1 MLDLCVESMSS
12 ENMPLNKHSIKQ
24 LFGPHLGIEAS
35 ELCRECEK
43 AWGCG
48 AGRGLASGVWLTS
61 AICNEHEV
69 LIDMTDQLLKKVN
82 YLRTN

>member
-1 MLDLCVESMSS
+1 MIALVIANPEICSFLY
-12 ENMPLNKHSIKQ
+12 
-24 LFGPHLGIEAS
+24 LGAEAS
-35 ELCRECEK
+35 ELGRECEK
-43 AWGCG
+43 AGGCG
-48 AGRGLASGVWLTS
+48 ARGGLASGVWLTS